1 MPQNENASFLQVL
14 KRIAREERES
24 ADLCKVLIGT
34 VTSANPLKIKI
45 SQKIE
50 LDEDFLVVCQNV
62 TDHTQKIVL
71 DGVTKE
77 ITVKNGLKKGEKVLL
92 GMENGGQTYF
102 VIDRVVI

>member
-1 MPQNENASFLQVL
+1 
-14 KRIAREERES
+14 
-24 ADLCKVLIGT
+24 
-34 VTSANPLKIKI
+34 
-45 SQKIE
+45 
-50 LDEDFLVVCQNV
+50 V